1 MSDDSEIPTPLG
13 TKGGVACTESAS
25 APIIFFDGVSCHGAM
40 HGIIEIELAARIM
53 APTQDGL
60 VETRFIPAGRLRCSP
75 VAAAAL
81 TDSIEKATKMVEQPQ
96 QQQPAVASKLN

>member
-1 MSDDSEIPTPLG
+1 MSDDSEIPTLLG

-60 VETRFIPAGRLRCSP
+60 VETRFIPSGRLR
-75 VAAAAL
+75 
-81 TDSIEKATKMVEQPQ
+81 
-96 QQQPAVASKLN
+96 